1 MTALSTAPS
10 TLPVLSGTPDAAT
23 NTPQPDTAAV
33 QFGMPTGPI
42 ALHDLIGLD
51 TVLAIARV
59 MTEGYPDR
67 VRTSPLLVELVRLG
81 RLGQKSSA
89 GFRKHD
95 RDTRSAVADPALESV
110 IDRYQHQPTGHSA
123 SQEEITDRLFL
134 PMLLEA
140 VRAVLARPAPGPDAP
155 GAQAEPRTNRVGIL
169 SGYYPGTRL
178 NSQVNHKAYAD
189 AHGYNYIFNASAEKD
204 PRPFYRKFETIARY
218 LHLFEWVFWIDDD
231 AYFTNFEASMD
242 PFIQQAGEA
251 DLLIC
256 KSPSTKKLFTKIS
269 SGQFLLRN
277 SARAHRFLA
286 ALMETEMER
295 IRQFWREDLGMFTS
309 GDQDAIVYLSE
320 TDPRFGASFMKI
332 LDHNEFNN
340 RDFEFKERCN
350 EHFLVHFTGPSPEK
364 NNYKN
369 AFCERM
375 NINPYLV
382 PEPILENYQV

>member
-1 MTALSTAPS
+1 MVDALQTIQEIEAMLARGASGAAEARLRQEIP
-10 TLPVLSGTPDAAT
+10 LAEGGQAFLLEIALGNVILGTPRKEEALRHFMRIVQDHPREPLGYANLCGAYLLNGMEDGAGAWVT
-23 NTPQPDTAAV
+23 LGLQLFPGNPD
-33 QFGMPTGPI
+33 
-42 ALHDLIGLD
+42 
-51 TVLAIARV
+51 
-59 MTEGYPDR
+59 
-67 VRTSPLLVELVRLG
+67 
-81 RLGQKSSA
+81 
-89 GFRKHD
+89 
-95 RDTRSAVADPALESV
+95 
-110 IDRYQHQPTGHSA
+110 
-123 SQEEITDRLFL
+123 
-134 PMLLEA
+134 LEA